1 MRDSRFE
8 TLLRVLPGGCSTA
21 AKSPLRHAPGHTPH
35 FAVAGSG
42 GRFEDDHGRVW
53 LDFDMALSSVVLG
66 YAHPEVDRAVV
77 AQVRRGVSF
86 SVPGVVEGSL
96 AERVIDRFPGIE
108 ALRFCK
114 DGSDATSG
122 AVRLARKVTG
132 RSKVVFGAYHGWHD
146 WSAAGYY
153 GSDGVG
159 PRELGIPEAVAS
171 SSIWRGGADEGE
183 DPFRSIGFDDVAA
196 VVVCPEDLE
205 PAVLSA
211 LAGRCRDR
219 GTVLVHDEIRSGL
232 RFGPRGVH
240 GAFGAEPDL
249 VCLGKSIANGYPLA
263 VLGGRAE
270 LIQELETIRFSTTGS
285 SELVSMAAAL
295 AVDDVVR
302 SVPAWPP
309 WREAT
314 AEMMGRLRARIEGGR
329 ADGSLKLSG
338 FPGSF
343 RVHSPGKVARL
354 DPFRKWLVTRLS
366 RDRIFSGGFIV
377 PCLAHTQEELDRVE
391 RAVLD
396 AIDTWGDR
404 ECPES
409 AV

>member
-1 MRDSRFE
+1 MQNLRFE
-8 TLLRVLPGGCSTA
+8 KLRRVLPGGCSTA
-21 AKSPLRHAPGHTPH
+21 AKSPLRHAPGQTPY

-42 GRFEDDHGRVW
+42 ARFEDDRGRTW

-66 YAHPEVDRAVV
+66 YAHPEVDHAVV
-77 AQVRRGVSF
+77 EQVKRGVSF
-86 SVPGVVEGSL
+86 SIPGVVEGSL
-96 AERVIDRFPGIE
+96 AERLVDRFPGIE

-122 AVRLARKVTG
+122 AVRLARKATG
-132 RSKVVFGAYHGWHD
+132 RNKVVLGAYHGWHD

-153 GSDGVG
+153 GNDGV
-159 PRELGIPEAVAS
+159 PLRELGIPERVAA
-171 SSIWRGGADEGE
+171 SSIWWRGADDGG
-183 DPFRSIGFDDVAA
+183 DPFRSIRFDEVAA

-205 PAVLSA
+205 PAVLRA
-211 LAGRCRDR
+211 LAGRCHDS
-219 GTVLVHDEIRSGL
+219 GTVLVFDEIRSGL
-232 RFGPRGVH
+232 RFGARGVH
-240 GAFGAEPDL
+240 GALGVNPDL

-270 LIQELETIRFSTTGS
+270 LIQKLETIRFSTTGS

-302 SVPAWPP
+302 GIPSWPP

-314 AEMMGRLRARIEGGR
+314 TEMMSRLRIQIDGAPAE
-329 ADGSLKLSG
+329 GSLTLSG
-338 FPGSF
+338 FPGTF
-343 RVHSPGKVARL
+343 RIHSPGKVARL
-354 DPFRKWLVTRLS
+354 DSFRNWLVTRLS

-377 PCLAHTQEELDRVE
+377 ACLAHTETDFARVE
-391 RAVLD
+391 AAVVD
-396 AIDTWGDR
+396 AIRAWEDQ